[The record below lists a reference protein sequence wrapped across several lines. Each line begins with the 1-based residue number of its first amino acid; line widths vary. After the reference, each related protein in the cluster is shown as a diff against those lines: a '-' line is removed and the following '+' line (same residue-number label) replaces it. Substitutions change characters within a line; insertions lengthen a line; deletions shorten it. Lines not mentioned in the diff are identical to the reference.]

1 MSIKITPNKYSII
14 GDYAIFET
22 SKETTFIV
30 DVEDI
35 EKVSKYHWYISQKGY
50 IQAMHHENNHRY
62 SIRLHRL
69 LMDCPKGMVVDHI
82 NHNITDNRKCNL
94 RVCTQDE
101 NMRNRK
107 PDRNS
112 KSGIKGVYPENG
124 KWRVMIS
131 YNRKQYRL
139 GTYSDIQEAIKVRQ
153 RAEEHF
159 YGAFANLQDLEGIT
173 L

>member
-1 MSIKITPNKYSII
+1 
-14 GDYAIFET
+14 
-22 SKETTFIV
+22 
-30 DVEDI
+30 
-35 EKVSKYHWYISQKGY
+35 
-50 IQAMHHENNHRY
+50 
-62 SIRLHRL
+62 
-69 LMDCPKGMVVDHI
+69 MDCPKGMVVDHI

>member
-1 MSIKITPNKYSII
+1 MSKKPTQNQYKIVES
-14 GDYAIFET
+14 YAIFNV
-22 SKETTFIV
+22 SHGRTFKI
-30 DVEDI
+30 DI
-35 EKVSKYHWYISQKGY
+35 EDLDKITSYHWYINEKGY
-50 IQAMHHENNHRY
+50 VVTMYHDNGKRH
-62 SIRLHRL
+62 SLRLHRL
-69 LMDCPKGMVVDHI
+69 IMGCPNDMVVDHI
-82 NHNITDNRKCNL
+82 NHDITDNRKCNL

-124 KWRVMIS
+124 KWRVMIN

-139 GTYSDIQEAIKVRQ
+139 GTFSDIQEAIKVRQ
-153 RAEEHF
+153 EAEARL
-159 YGAFANLQDLEGIT
+159 YGAYANLQDTGGL